1 MSIEDLK
8 LPHGLQVFVKDHD
21 CHDHI
26 EKLYY
31 ACGYKPCCIQCG
43 EYLDVEDDEDT
54 YVPTMRKLR
63 GATYKKET
71 SIDKTSA
78 NK

>member
-1 MSIEDLK
+1 MSIDDLN
-8 LPHGLQVFVKDHD
+8 LPHGLHVFVKDHD

-31 ACGYKPCCIQCG
+31 ACGYEPCCIQCG

-54 YVPTMRKLR
+54 YPQCESCEEPHI
-63 GATYKKET
+63 KKRLQ
-71 SIDKTSA
+71 
-78 NK
+78 